1 MFGCSRDA
9 GPTSYNVRGRIVVK
23 PQLDFSYF
31 PGCALEGMNKAYD
44 KSAQVVSR
52 ALNIDLAELDDWN
65 CCGASAYISIHE
77 LKAHLLSARNLAIA
91 EKRKKD
97 LVVVCPA
104 CFTTL
109 SKTNHYL
116 AEDPKF
122 RRTVHTALQS
132 ADLQYLGSVKVK
144 HLLEVIVKEIGEN
157 EVKERI
163 KHKLSGLKVAP
174 YYGCQLTRP
183 FGEVDDTQFPTML
196 DRLLEWIGAQPVS
209 FPLKAKCC
217 GGLLM
222 MTNEKVALGLN
233 KNLLDCA
240 AENGAECIATI
251 CPLCHMNIETYQ
263 GDVNKMFGT
272 KHNIPTLYF
281 TQLMGLAFGFSR
293 KELGINEEL
302 ISSRALLEKHVEALV

>member
-1 MFGCSRDA
+1 MEPQLEFSYYPGCS
-9 GPTSYNVRGRIVVK
+9 
-23 PQLDFSYF
+23 
-31 PGCALEGMNKAYD
+31 LEGLNKAYD
-44 KSAQVVSR
+44 KSARLVSR
-52 ALNIDLAELDDWN
+52 ALNINLAELDDWN
-65 CCGASAYISIHE
+65 CCGASAYISINE

-91 EKRKKD
+91 EKKKKD

-116 AEDPKF
+116 AEDSKF
-122 RRTVHTALQS
+122 KRTVTTALKS
-132 ADLQYLGSVKVK
+132 ANLQYSGSVKVR
-144 HLLEVIVKEIGEN
+144 HLLEVVVKDIGEN
-157 EVKERI
+157 EVKARV
-163 KHKLSGLKVAP
+163 KRRFSGLRVAP

-183 FGEVDDTQFPTML
+183 FGEVDDKEFPMML
-196 DRLLEWIGAQPVS
+196 DTLLNWLGAEPVS

-222 MTNEKVALGLN
+222 MTNQEVALGLN

-240 AENGAECIATI
+240 TQNGAECIATI
-251 CPLCHMNIETYQ
+251 CPLCHINIETYQ

-272 KHNIPTLYF
+272 NFSIPTLYF

-293 KELGINEEL
+293 KDLGINEEM
-302 ISSRALLEKHVEALV
+302 ISSRTVLEKHLEVVC

>member
-1 MFGCSRDA
+1 
-9 GPTSYNVRGRIVVK
+9 
-23 PQLDFSYF
+23 
-31 PGCALEGMNKAYD
+31 MNKAYD
-44 KSAQVVSR
+44 KSARLVSR
-52 ALNIDLAELDDWN
+52 TLNINLAELDDWN

-91 EKRKKD
+91 EKKKKD

-109 SKTNHYL
+109 NKTNHYL
-116 AEDPKF
+116 AEDSKF
-122 RRTVHTALQS
+122 ERTVTTALKS
-132 ADLQYLGSVKVK
+132 ANLQYLGGVKVR
-144 HLLEVIVKEIGEN
+144 HLLEVIVRDVGES
-157 EVKERI
+157 EVKARI
-163 KHKLSGLKVAP
+163 KRKLSGLKVAP

-183 FGEVDDTQFPTML
+183 FGEIDDKQFPMML
-196 DRLLEWIGAQPVS
+196 DTLLNWIGAQPVS

-222 MTNEKVALGLN
+222 LTNEEVALGLN

-240 AENGAECIATI
+240 TQNGAECIATI
-251 CPLCHMNIETYQ
+251 CPLCHMNIESYQ

-272 KHNIPTLYF
+272 HFNIPALYF

-293 KELGINEEL
+293 KELGINEEM
-302 ISSRALLEKHVEALV
+302 ISSRASLEKHLELVS

>member
-1 MFGCSRDA
+1 
-9 GPTSYNVRGRIVVK
+9 
-23 PQLDFSYF
+23 
-31 PGCALEGMNKAYD
+31 MNKAYD
-44 KSAQVVSR
+44 KSARLISR
-52 ALNIDLAELDDWN
+52 VLNIDLAELDDWN

-77 LKAHLLSARNLAIA
+77 LKAHLLSARNLSIA
-91 EKRKKD
+91 EKKKKD

-122 RRTVHTALQS
+122 QRTIATALKS
-132 ADLQYLGSVKVK
+132 ANLEYWGGVKVR
-144 HLLEVIVKEIGEN
+144 HLLDVIVKDIGEN
-157 EVKERI
+157 EVKSRV
-163 KHKLSGLKVAP
+163 KRKLSGLRVAP

-183 FGEVDDTQFPTML
+183 FGEVDDTQFPMML
-196 DRLLEWIGAQPVS
+196 DTLLSWIGAQPVS

-222 MTNEKVALGLN
+222 MTSEEVSLGLN

-240 AENGAECIATI
+240 AQSGAECIATI

-263 GDVNKMFGT
+263 GDVNKKFGT
-272 KHNIPTLYF
+272 NFSIPALYF

-293 KELGINEEL
+293 KELGIDEEMV
-302 ISSRALLEKHVEALV
+302 SSRAVLEKHLEAVS

>member
-1 MFGCSRDA
+1 
-9 GPTSYNVRGRIVVK
+9 
-23 PQLDFSYF
+23 
-31 PGCALEGMNKAYD
+31 MNKAYD
-44 KSAQVVSR
+44 KSARLISR
-52 ALNIDLAELDDWN
+52 VLNIDLAELDDWN

-77 LKAHLLSARNLAIA
+77 LKAHLLSARNLSIA
-91 EKRKKD
+91 EKKKKD

-122 RRTVHTALQS
+122 QRTIATALKS
-132 ADLQYLGSVKVK
+132 ANLEYWGGVKVR
-144 HLLEVIVKEIGEN
+144 HLLDVIVKDIGEN
-157 EVKERI
+157 EVKSRV
-163 KHKLSGLKVAP
+163 KRKLSGLRVAP

-183 FGEVDDTQFPTML
+183 FGEVDDTQFPMML
-196 DRLLEWIGAQPVS
+196 DTLLSWIGAQPVS

-222 MTNEKVALGLN
+222 MTSEEVSLGLN

-240 AENGAECIATI
+240 AQSGAECIATI

-263 GDVNKMFGT
+263 GDVNKKFGT
-272 KHNIPTLYF
+272 NFSIPALYF

-293 KELGINEEL
+293 KELGIDEEMV
-302 ISSRALLEKHVEALV
+302 SSRAVLEKHLEAAS